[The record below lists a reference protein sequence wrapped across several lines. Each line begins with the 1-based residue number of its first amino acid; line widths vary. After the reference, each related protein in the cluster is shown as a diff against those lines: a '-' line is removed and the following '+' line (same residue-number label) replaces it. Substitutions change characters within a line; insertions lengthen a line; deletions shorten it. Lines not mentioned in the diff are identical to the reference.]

1 MSTTT
6 PEGPDL
12 SERQDQTGHDPGEHP
27 GDIPDDGLGDV
38 VGEWLTLP
46 DLAERVGVDFGRAR
60 RLVRDRHVV
69 AVRQGEN
76 SVWQVPAAFVKDG
89 EVIPTLRGTIV
100 LLTDAGFKDHE
111 IIRWLFEEEE
121 SLGLPPI
128 EALRAGRRAEVRR
141 VAQALF

>member
-6 PEGPDL
+6 PEGP
-12 SERQDQTGHDPGEHP
+12 E
-27 GDIPDDGLGDV
+27 LGGV
-38 VGEWLTLP
+38 VAEWLTLP
-46 DLAERVGVDFGRAR
+46 DLADALGIDFGRAR

-69 AVRQGEN
+69 AVRHGER
-76 SVWQVPAAFVKDG
+76 SVWQVPAGFLHDG

-111 IIRWLFEEEE
+111 IIRWLHEPDD
-121 SLGLPPI
+121 SLGTAPL
-128 EALRAGRRAEVRR
+128 EALRQGRRAEVRR

>member
-6 PEGPDL
+6 PDGPDL
-12 SERQDQTGHDPGEHP
+12 GAELDAQLD
-27 GDIPDDGLGDV
+27 DV
-38 VGEWLTLP
+38 VGDWLTLP
-46 DLAERVGVDFGRAR
+46 DLAERIGIDFGRAR

-69 AVRQGEN
+69 AVRHGEN
-76 SVWQVPAAFVKDG
+76 SVWQVPAGFVQDG

-111 IIRWLFEEEE
+111 IILWLFEHDE